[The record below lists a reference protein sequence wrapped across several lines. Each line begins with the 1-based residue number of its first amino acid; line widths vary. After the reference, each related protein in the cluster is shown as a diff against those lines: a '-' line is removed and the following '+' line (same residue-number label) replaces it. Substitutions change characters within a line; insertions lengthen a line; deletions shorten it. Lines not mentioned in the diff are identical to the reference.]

1 MNLSLNLKKI
11 LKKRIEENQAI
22 IEKTNKD
29 LEEWQEEYYVQ
40 LYGRTNK
47 VHDRS
52 VQQKP
57 GAGYGRTTSPGA
69 R

>member
-1 MNLSLNLKKI
+1 MSLNLKKI
-11 LKKRIEENQAI
+11 LKKRIEENQAV
-22 IEKTNKD
+22 IEKTNRD
-29 LEEWQEEYYVQ
+29 LEEWQEKYYEQ

-57 GAGYGRTTSPGA
+57 
-69 R
+69 